1 MQRLRPYA
9 RSTAGRLKRTP
20 RPEKMQKAA
29 TCLPDLIYLFS
40 QAHGPLPQTRSP
52 QPSGKPNLALW
63 LILHQWNVSQSDAS
77 NFHFILLALR
87 KTGCPEHPHSPL
99 PVRLCQRP
107 TIAMQTRVMGHVGER
122 RPSDCVQRTWVT
134 TWSRAAP
141 AAWTLGDI
149 T

>member
-1 MQRLRPYA
+1 MRGAQQDALNVHPDRRRCRRPLPVSQTSSTCFLRHMAPW
-9 RSTAGRLKRTP
+9 
-20 RPEKMQKAA
+20 
-29 TCLPDLIYLFS
+29 
-40 QAHGPLPQTRSP
+40 PQTRSP

-87 KTGCPEHPHSPL
+87 KTGCPEHPHSLL